1 MTFLEL
7 SVEYRQE
14 SELLRS
20 RILELQLL
28 WSQCRTE
35 SARFALSQ
43 RIRVLTAMRKDTR
56 DIALLCE
63 HYYERGYHRNEKYTL

>member
-1 MTFLEL
+1 MEL

-14 SELLRS
+14 TEQLRA

-28 WSQCRTE
+28 WSQCQ
-35 SARFALSQ
+35 SAPARCALEQ
-43 RIRVLTAMRKDTR
+43 RIRMLSSMRKDTR

-63 HYYERGYHRNEKYTL
+63 HYYERGYHRNEKYTV